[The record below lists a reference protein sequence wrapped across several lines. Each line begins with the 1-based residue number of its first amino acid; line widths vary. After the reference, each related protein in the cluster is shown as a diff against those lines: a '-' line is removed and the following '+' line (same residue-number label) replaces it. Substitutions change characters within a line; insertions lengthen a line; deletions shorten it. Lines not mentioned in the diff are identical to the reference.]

1 MNFKLWLENDEL
13 TKIFSKLD
21 ILADLIPEKD
31 FSNYKID
38 EKITIIKNLIQKAND
53 SFLTSGEY
61 KELKKNLNDCEINLP
76 RVMDDFS
83 KIWKDMMIDRK
94 PIPPEGTDL
103 PYWNKNAPNGYH
115 PPRNEE
121 EKLMDEIYS
130 SESSFAKMN
139 SIAKSKKKQITLD
152 KLPPQVRDMINKFIE
167 TRTPFQEIKE
177 YVDEIKSKVKDAKQL
192 KQEKQEISNKKQ
204 ADELL
209 AKPREAINAVAK
221 IEQQIQ
227 DMISSLEEDYKNKF
241 KDKLESKVE
250 NFVQQNADKVKAH
263 YTNQHELNQIKS
275 NAPKY
280 RDFVD
285 VNIQGDFDLQGR
297 PQKREDNYI
306 KLKSDYKTIVEKK
319 ANNSWDS
326 MKNFFIVRMQE
337 KLVPIVNAKAIQNH
351 SSEFSL
357 TIIKLQ
363 ADYGTI
369 EGKFNLKFT
378 DGSYFDTS
386 HQAISK
392 YSIHNKLHNQFPT
405 RFSNIQMSDGTYH
418 NALTAEE
425 LYLKFAGI
433 KPPKEKPEIS
443 VS

>member
-1 MNFKLWLENDEL
+1 MNFKLWLENDEI

-21 ILADLIPEKD
+21 ILVNLIPEKD
-31 FSNYKID
+31 FSNSNLHKEIAA
-38 EKITIIKNLIQKAND
+38 IKNLIQKAND

-61 KELKKNLNDCEINLP
+61 KELKRNLSTCEYFLP
-76 RVMDDFS
+76 RVMGDFS

-94 PIPPEGTDL
+94 PIPPD
-103 PYWNKNAPNGYH
+103 WNRNAPDGH
-115 PPRNEE
+115 SPPRNEE

-130 SESSFAKMN
+130 SMSSFTKLN

-177 YVDEIKSKVKDAKQL
+177 YVDEIKFKVKDAKQL

-227 DMISSLEEDYKNKF
+227 DMISGLEENYKNKF

-319 ANNSWDS
+319 ATESWKS

-433 KPPKEKPEIS
+433 KPPIS

>member
-1 MNFKLWLENDEL
+1 MNFKLWLENDEI

-21 ILADLIPEKD
+21 ILVNLIPEKD
-31 FSNYKID
+31 FSNSNLHKEIAA
-38 EKITIIKNLIQKAND
+38 IKNLIQKAND

-61 KELKKNLNDCEINLP
+61 KELKRNLSTCEYFLP
-76 RVMDDFS
+76 NVMGDFS

-94 PIPPEGTDL
+94 PIPPD
-103 PYWNKNAPNGYH
+103 WNRNAPDGH
-115 PPRNEE
+115 SPPRNEE

-130 SESSFAKMN
+130 SMSSFTKLN

-177 YVDEIKSKVKDAKQL
+177 YVDEIKFKVKDAKQL

-227 DMISSLEEDYKNKF
+227 DMIFSLEEDYKNKF
-241 KDKLESKVE
+241 QIKSKAKVE
-250 NFVQQNADKVKAH
+250 KFVGTSEEKIKSN
-263 YTNQHELNQIKS
+263 YTNQQDFINIMLKAKEFESIIDIK
-275 NAPKY
+275 
-280 RDFVD
+280 
-285 VNIQGDFDLQGR
+285 GDFNDR
-297 PQKREDNYI
+297 MNNYI

-319 ANNSWDS
+319 ATESWDS